1 MLPIIEVPQ
10 TIASQ
15 MAKYR
20 DVFCR
25 AEGFEHVSR
34 YVTGLVM
41 SPNKT
46 LQGIHDL
53 QVWEG
58 EKRSRRAMH
67 EAVFEA
73 GWDSDEFISQHRG
86 EVAMDYRGRGK
97 QVISLDWTFS
107 HHDKGPEIYGVK
119 KSYDYVERRT
129 GRFQTVVTAVVCNP
143 SLIDGLDVVVQQPNW
158 EAEEMTYLNA
168 TVKESYKQMES
179 SQTRLLELL
188 HHKKHQ
194 LEYKKRT
201 EIALEIVQQIE
212 QEGHFPNANY
222 AFDNGVLT
230 LPLTRFIESC
240 DKHWVS
246 EIECSRHIQ
255 WRGEWKRTDEIQAF
269 LKEEHPETFRAIK
282 VKCRNGEI
290 KQFWAFTKVVRLKR
304 YGRKRLV
311 IVHET

>member
-10 TIASQ
+10 AIASG

-25 AEGFEHVSR
+25 EEGFEHVCR
-34 YVTGLVM
+34 YVTGLVI

-46 LQGIHDL
+46 LQGIYDL

-58 EKRSRRAMH
+58 ESPSRRAMH
-67 EAVFEA
+67 DAVFEA
-73 GWDSDEFISQHRG
+73 GWDSDEFIFKHRAT
-86 EVAMDYRGRGK
+86 VAVDHHGRGK
-97 QVISLDWTFS
+97 EVIDLDWTFA
-107 HHDKGPEIYGVK
+107 HHEKGPQIYGVLK
-119 KSYDYVERRT
+119 GYDYVEGRT
-129 GRFQTVVTAVVCNP
+129 GRFITVVTAVISNP

-158 EAEEMTYLNA
+158 EDEEVAYLNA
-168 TVKESYKQMES
+168 TTQESYEQMDGAR
-179 SQTRLLELL
+179 TRLLELL

-194 LEYKKRT
+194 LAYKKRT

-212 QEGHFPNANY
+212 QEGHFPHASY

-255 WRGEWKRTDEIQAF
+255 WRGEWKRSDEIDKKLRTDHQQS
-269 LKEEHPETFRAIK
+269 FRPIE
-282 VKCRNGEI
+282 VKCRNGET
-290 KQFWAFTKVVRLKR
+290 KRFWAFTKVVRLKW
-304 YGRKRLV
+304 YGRK
-311 IVHET
+311 